1 MTKRSTNVSLHDLF
15 MDLQKEM
22 TTVLS
27 TGRNAISHP
36 TSKGDDSENN
46 WQEWFKKYLPERYKV
61 GKAFVVDSKGMISEQ
76 IDLVI
81 YDRQYSPFLFKH
93 AGATYIPAESVYAVF
108 EVKQI
113 LDKNTILYAGKKAA
127 SVRKLYR
134 TSAKIQHAGGTYPPR
149 PPIPILTGIL
159 TLDSK
164 WKKIF
169 SKPFENAL
177 NTLTK
182 IERLDLVCSL
192 EKGAAAEIKY
202 NSHEVE
208 ISKSEKDNALIFLFL
223 KLLARLQDVGTC
235 SAIEFPEYIKSMGQ

>member
-1 MTKRSTNVSLHDLF
+1 

-27 TGRNAISHP
+27 TGRSAISHP

-46 WQEWFKKYLPERYKV
+46 WQRWFVEYLPERYRV

-93 AGATYIPAESVYAVF
+93 AGAIYIPAESVYAVF

-113 LDKNTILYAGKKAA
+113 LDKKTIQYAGKKAS

-134 TSAKIQHAGGTYPPR
+134 TSAKIQHAGGIYPPR
-149 PPIPILTGIL
+149 PPIPIIAGIL
-159 TLDSK
+159 TLNSK

-169 SKPFENAL
+169 SEPFKNAL
-177 NTLTK
+177 STLK
-182 IERLDLVCSL
+182 EKERLDVACSI
-192 EKGAAAEIKY
+192 EKGAAEIKY

-208 ISKSEKDNALIFLFL
+208 IIKSEEDNALIFLFL

-235 SAIEFPEYIKSMGQ
+235 SAIEFPEYIKNMGQINHLNQ

>member
-1 MTKRSTNVSLHDLF
+1 MTKKSTNVSLHDLF

-27 TGRNAISHP
+27 TGRSVITHP
-36 TSKGDDSENN
+36 TSKGDDSEIN
-46 WQEWFKKYLPERYKV
+46 WQEWLEKYLPERYKV
-61 GKAFVVDSKGMISEQ
+61 GKAFVIDSKDMISEQ

-81 YDRQYSPFLFKH
+81 YDRQYSPFLLNR

-113 LDKNTILYAGKKAA
+113 LDRKTILYAGKKAA
-127 SVRKLYR
+127 SVKKLYR
-134 TSAKIQHAGGTYPPR
+134 TSAQIQHAGGIYPPR
-149 PPIPILTGIL
+149 TPIPILTGIL
-159 TLDSK
+159 TLDTN
-164 WKKIF
+164 WKKMF

-177 NTLTK
+177 NKLSEL
-182 IERLDLVCSL
+182 ERLDLVCSL
-192 EKGAAAEIKY
+192 EKGAAEIKY

-208 ISKSEKDNALIFLFL
+208 ISKSEKDNALVFLFL

>member
-1 MTKRSTNVSLHDLF
+1 MTERSANVSLHDLF

-27 TGRNAISHP
+27 TGRNAIHHP

-46 WQEWFKKYLPERYKV
+46 WQEWFEKYLPERYKV
-61 GKAFVVDSKGMISEQ
+61 GKAFVVDSKGIISEQ

-81 YDRQYSPFLFKH
+81 YDRQYSPFLFTH

-113 LDKNTILYAGKKAA
+113 LDKKTILYAGKKAA
-127 SVRKLYR
+127 SVKKLYR
-134 TSAKIQHAGGTYPPR
+134 TSAKIQHAGGIYPPR
-149 PPIPILTGIL
+149 EPIPILTGIL
-159 TLDSK
+159 TLDTN
-164 WKKIF
+164 WKKMF
-169 SKPFENAL
+169 SKPFEKAL
-177 NTLTK
+177 NTLSK

-192 EKGAAAEIKY
+192 EKGAAEIKY

-223 KLLARLQDVGTC
+223 KLLTRLQDVGTC
-235 SAIEFPEYIKSMGQ
+235 SAIEFPEYIKSMRQ